1 MYVVVVSAIEVVDVI
16 RFFKAA
22 LTVKFVDNV
31 PISFTFLDTNCHE
44 IKVSNATRVCNDIG
58 TSKDV
63 AVSRILIVYS
73 HEYYPFTIK

>member
-1 MYVVVVSAIEVVDVI
+1 MSTIEVVDVI

-44 IKVSNATRVCNDIG
+44 NKVSNATRVCNDIG
-58 TSKDV
+58 TSKGCC
-63 AVSRILIVYS
+63 RISNSDCLQS
-73 HEYYPFTIK
+73 

>member
-1 MYVVVVSAIEVVDVI
+1 MYVVVVSTIEVVDVI

-22 LTVKFVDNV
+22 LTVKFVDNG

-44 IKVSNATRVCNDIG
+44 NKLVTLHEFVMILELL
-58 TSKDV
+58 KDV